1 MDAASEPKPHL
12 LAPPAAQG
20 VSIRFKIFG
29 IASSLLGLLVIV
41 VWVSVSLLR
50 RVNHEITALADYILP
65 ITDEVAEIDV
75 HALEQ
80 ELHFE
85 RVQKRYEIEP
95 LDAEAI
101 ATELALFEKRG
112 ERVDEALLFAEDL
125 TEKAQNDPALAA
137 THETWATVL
146 PLLKDIEQAH
156 QAFHDH
162 ALEILQYLEAGDFET
177 ASVLE
182 AQLAAEEENFNG
194 AINAIFL
201 TLEALTVEA
210 SQTGQRHQARV
221 QILSVVIATIAA
233 AFGFFYAAVVT
244 LGLIRPIRRLTQSM
258 AAVQQGQL
266 DTHLVPT
273 SRDEIAA
280 LGNAFNG
287 MVQELR
293 LKAQLETTFGKYV
306 DPRIVKNL
314 MDASTTTMTTGERQ
328 VMTVAFMTVT
338 GVEAFAEALP
348 AAQRVEAINTYLSLM
363 STPITEQDGV
373 IDKFMG
379 PVIMGFWGPP
389 FVAEADHPGR
399 ACQAIAD
406 QWTKLAQVR
415 QALAQISA
423 SVPPLTCQ
431 AGLAT
436 GPLVVGNMGSETA
449 KSYTVMGDTV
459 NIAARL
465 KGVSQ
470 QYGVP
475 TVITA
480 TTQVAIS
487 ATFATRALDLIQVVG
502 KQEPVQVY
510 ELLGPVAQ
518 VPNTAL
524 TARDQFES
532 ALMAYRQRQWDE
544 AQQGFE
550 AVLVQHPN
558 DRPAQ
563 LYLERLAHF
572 RNEPPPEDW
581 QGVWQLD
588 QK

>member
-1 MDAASEPKPHL
+1 MDATPELKTRPLQSPF
-12 LAPPAAQG
+12 G
-20 VSIRFKIFG
+20 ISIRLKIFG

-41 VWVSVSLLR
+41 VLVSVSLLR

-85 RVQKRYEIEP
+85 RVQKLYEIEP
-95 LDAEAI
+95 LDEAAI
-101 ATELALFEKRG
+101 ATEIVLFEERG
-112 ERVDEALLFAEDL
+112 DLVDEELLFAEDL
-125 TEKAQNDPALAA
+125 TEQAQNDPTLAA
-137 THETWATVL
+137 THDTWATVL

-162 ALEILQYLEAGDFET
+162 ALDILQLLEAGDFEN
-177 ASVLE
+177 ARVLE
-182 AQLAAEEENFNG
+182 AQLAAEEEDFNG
-194 AINAIFL
+194 AINEIFL

-210 SQTGQRHQARV
+210 SRTGQRHQARV
-221 QILSVVIATIAA
+221 QILSVVIAAIAA

-314 MDASTTTMTTGERQ
+314 MDEGAATAGERQ
-328 VMTVAFMTVT
+328 VMTVAFVVVT
-338 GVEAFAEALP
+338 GVEAFAETLP
-348 AAQRVEAINTYLSLM
+348 AAQRVDLLNRYLSLM
-363 STPITEQDGV
+363 SNPITEHDGV
-373 IDKFMG
+373 IDKFIG

-389 FVAEADHPGR
+389 FVAETDHPLL
-399 ACQAIAD
+399 ACQAVTE
-406 QWTKLAQVR
+406 QWARVERVR
-415 QALAQISA
+415 QALAEISE
-423 SVPPLTCQ
+423 SVPPLSFH

-436 GPLVVGNMGSETA
+436 GSLVVGNMGSDTA

-470 QYGVP
+470 QYGVS

-480 TTQVAIS
+480 ETQAAIS
-487 ATFATRALDLIQVVG
+487 ETFATRALDLIQVVG

-510 ELLGPVAQ
+510 ELLGPGVSETVRLAWDEFELG
-518 VPNTAL
+518 L
-524 TARDQFES
+524 TAD
-532 ALMAYRQRQWDE
+532 RQRQWE
-544 AQQGFE
+544 QAQQAFD
-550 AVLVQHPN
+550 AVLQQMPN

-563 LYLERLAHF
+563 LYLERLVHF
-572 RNEPPPEDW
+572 RDHPPPEDW